1 MRFKIHIYF
10 QVLPALF
17 SFCIYC
23 GVGVMIVYILQAT
36 YFVAFLTMDAQRIR
50 AHRNAFLPCISM
62 AKPETPRELK
72 HSNPGKVVFQKFA
85 TFLMHPASKVT
96 VVILT
101 GGLTALGAYGVT
113 ELKQEFNPAWFLP
126 PRSYLTEWMNNKEEY
141 FPNKGERV
149 TINIGEI
156 GNNKKKSKLIFF
168 TEVDLFIKDY
178 EKELWKVEAM
188 IEALERE
195 TEIVTNVDSWLG
207 QFRSYVTDN
216 QLIQGYFDLKNV
228 TDIEF
233 FYRLT
238 QFLYSP
244 SGSKYRKNFHFGS
257 NLVCGL
263 NSPPIKLSTIG
274 T

>member
-141 FPNKGERV
+141 FPDKGERV

-156 GNNKKKSKLIFF
+156 GNNKKKVKVDFFLLKLIF
-168 TEVDLFIKDY
+168 L
-178 EKELWKVEAM
+178 
-188 IEALERE
+188 
-195 TEIVTNVDSWLG
+195 
-207 QFRSYVTDN
+207 
-216 QLIQGYFDLKNV
+216 LKITKRNC
-228 TDIEF
+228 
-233 FYRLT
+233 
-238 QFLYSP
+238 
-244 SGSKYRKNFHFGS
+244 GKSKR
-257 NLVCGL
+257 
-263 NSPPIKLSTIG
+263 
-274 T
+274 